1 MSNAPKAWPTWG
13 ALYNAGSLTVRSD
26 VLLRGWTTGL
36 AEKVKPARWAILAA
50 GLTCAL
56 VFIVSFISEFA
67 CCAHGVEFSFL
78 LPTLLYDMG
87 QLMSEQLLTGP
98 RAWAMLALAEENV

>member
-78 LPTLLYDMG
+78 LPILLYNMG
-87 QLMSEQLLTGP
+87 QLVCQQLLSRL
-98 RAWAMLALAEENV
+98 RAWAVLPLPEENV